1 MNEVLLL
8 LWPKA
13 KSIGNRLR
21 HRQSRDLIRPIV
33 MTLLAFFF
41 WVIIFTLFYKV
52 LVYFKSIEILGEVLL
67 AKLMAVVFLTF
78 FLMLIVS
85 NIITSLSTY
94 FLSED
99 TRLIL
104 SVPVSTEKI
113 YLAKY
118 FITLGH
124 SSWMVVLFGIPVFMA
139 YGAVYG
145 APMTYYIWFAIV
157 LFVFL
162 LIPGGVGVMVSIS
175 LVNLV
180 PAKRARGVM
189 VILFILLIAGLYL
202 FFRFLQPE
210 KLVNPERF
218 SELVDYL
225 AMMRLPTSPFL
236 PSHWATRSLFPLLKG
251 RFEDSMFYFFLLF
264 STGLMSVLAGSWI
277 CRFLYHR
284 GWSRSY
290 ESREARGKRMPFL
303 EGIFDVLMKPFD
315 ESTKA
320 MITKDVKVFL
330 RDTRQ
335 WSQLI
340 LLFAL
345 VVVYLFNFK
354 ALPLNKVPGMSFYLE
369 NIISFLN
376 VGLAGFVLSAVAVR
390 FIYPAISLEG
400 MSFWVMMSSPVEM
413 RRFVW
418 SKFWTS
424 LIPLLL
430 LAEAL
435 VILSNTFLH
444 VTQFMMVISTVTIF
458 LVTVAIV
465 SMGIGIGAIYPRF
478 RVEDV
483 AQIHSGF
490 GGLIYM
496 IICVTFIG
504 IVILLEA
511 WPSYLVFMA
520 RLGHR
525 SLRFSQWIEVTL
537 CFCLTVFIILIAII
551 VPIKVGL
558 KRLAQIEI

>member
-13 KSIGNRLR
+13 KSIGNRFKDR
-21 HRQSRDLIRPIV
+21 RTRDLIRPVV
-33 MTLLAFFF
+33 MIILAFFF
-41 WVIIFTLFYKV
+41 WVIIFALFYKV
-52 LVYFKSIEILGEVLL
+52 LVYFKSIEILGEILL

-78 FLMLIVS
+78 FLMLTVS

-104 SVPVSTEKI
+104 SVPVSIEKV
-113 YLAKY
+113 YLSKY
-118 FITLGH
+118 IITLGH
-124 SSWMVVLFGIPVFMA
+124 SSWMVLLFGIPVFMA
-139 YGAVYG
+139 YGVVYG
-145 APMTYYIWFAIV
+145 SPVTYYLWLAVIL
-157 LFVFL
+157 LFFL
-162 LIPGGVGVMVSIS
+162 LIPGGMGVMISMS
-175 LVNLV
+175 LVNLF
-180 PAKRARGVM
+180 PAKRAKGVL
-189 VILFILLIAGLYL
+189 VVLLVLLLAALYL

-210 KLVNPERF
+210 KLVNPEKF

-225 AMMRLPTSPFL
+225 AMLRLPTSPFL
-236 PSHWATRSLFPLLKG
+236 PSHWATRSLFALLKS
-251 RFEDSMFYFFLLF
+251 RFDDSMFYFLLLL
-264 STGLMSVLAGSWI
+264 STGLMSVLAGSWVS
-277 CRFLYHR
+277 RLLYYR

-290 ESREARGKRMPFL
+290 ESREAKIKRVPLL
-303 EGIFDVLMKPFD
+303 EGAFDFLLRPLHG
-315 ESTKA
+315 STKA
-320 MITKDVKVFL
+320 MVIKDMRIFL

-340 LLFAL
+340 LLLAL

-354 ALPLNKVPGMSFYLE
+354 ALPLNKVPGISFYLE
-369 NIISFLN
+369 NVISFLN

-400 MSFWVMMSSPVEM
+400 RPFWIMMSSPIEL
-413 RRFVW
+413 RRLIW

-430 LAEAL
+430 LAEVL
-435 VILSNTFLH
+435 IILSNTFLH

-458 LVTVAIV
+458 LVTIAIV

-478 RVEDV
+478 QVEDV

-504 IVILLEA
+504 LVILLEA
-511 WPSYLVFMA
+511 WPTYVIFMA
-520 RLGHR
+520 RIGHR
-525 SLRFSQWIEVTL
+525 SLSFFQWIEVV
-537 CFCLTVFIILIAII
+537 FSFFLTILIILTAIFL
-551 VPIKVGL
+551 PIKIGL
-558 KRLAQIEI
+558 KRLSRIEI

>member
-1 MNEVLLL
+1 M
-8 LWPKA
+8 
-13 KSIGNRLR
+13 I
-21 HRQSRDLIRPIV
+21 I
-33 MTLLAFFF
+33 LAFLF
-41 WVIIFTLFYKV
+41 WVIIFTVFYKV
-52 LVYFKSIEILGEVLL
+52 LLYFKSIEILGEILL

-78 FLMLIVS
+78 FLMLTVS

-104 SVPVSTEKI
+104 SVPVSTEKV
-113 YLAKY
+113 YLSKY
-118 FITLGH
+118 LITLGH
-124 SSWMVVLFGIPVFMA
+124 SSWMVLLFGIPVFMA

-145 APMTYYIWFAIV
+145 APITYYLWFTLI
-157 LFVFL
+157 LLVFL
-162 LIPGGVGVMVSIS
+162 LIPGGIGVMISMS

-180 PAKRARGVM
+180 PAKRAKGTLV
-189 VILFILLIAGLYL
+189 VLFVVLLAALYL

-251 RFEDSMFYFFLLF
+251 RFEDSMFYFLLLL
-264 STGLMSVLAGSWI
+264 STGLMSVLVGSWT
-277 CRFLYHR
+277 CRLLYYR

-290 ESREARGKRMPFL
+290 ESREAKIKRMPLL
-303 EGIFDVLMKPFD
+303 EGLFDFLMRPFNG
-315 ESTKA
+315 STKA
-320 MITKDVKVFL
+320 MVIKDVKIFL

-340 LLFAL
+340 LLLAL

-354 ALPLNKVPGMSFYLE
+354 ALPLNKVPGISFYLE
-369 NIISFLN
+369 NVISFLN

-400 MSFWVMMSSPVEM
+400 KSFWIMMSSPIELK
-413 RRFVW
+413 RLIW

-424 LIPLLL
+424 LVPLLF
-430 LAEAL
+430 LAEVL
-435 VILSNTFLH
+435 IILSNIFLH
-444 VTQFMMVISTVTIF
+444 VTQFMMVVSTVSIFFITI
-458 LVTVAIV
+458 AIV
-465 SMGIGIGAIYPRF
+465 SMGIGIGAVFPRF

-504 IVILLEA
+504 LVILLEA
-511 WPSYLVFMA
+511 WPTYVIFMA

-525 SLRFSQWIEVTL
+525 SLSFFQWIEVVFS
-537 CFCLTVFIILIAII
+537 FCLTILIILTAIFL
-551 VPIKVGL
+551 PIKIGL
-558 KRLAQIEI
+558 KRLSRIEI

>member
-1 MNEVLLL
+1 MGILAVL
-8 LWPKA
+8 
-13 KSIGNRLR
+13 
-21 HRQSRDLIRPIV
+21 
-33 MTLLAFFF
+33 F
-41 WVIIFTLFYKV
+41 WVIIFFLFYKV
-52 LVYFKSIEILGEVLL
+52 LAYFKSIEILGELL
-67 AKLMAVVFLTF
+67 LTKLMAVVFLTF
-78 FLMLIVS
+78 FLMLVIS

-99 TRLIL
+99 NKLIL
-104 SVPVSTEKI
+104 TVPVSTEKV
-113 YLAKY
+113 YLSKY
-118 FITLGH
+118 LITLGH
-124 SSWMVVLFGIPVFMA
+124 SSWMVLLFGIPVFMA
-139 YGAVYG
+139 YGTVYG
-145 APMTYYIWFAIV
+145 ASASYYLWLSV
-157 LFVFL
+157 TLLVFL
-162 LIPGGVGVMVSIS
+162 LTPGGIGVMIS
-175 LVNLV
+175 TALVNVV
-180 PAKRARGVM
+180 PAKRARGALVVM
-189 VILFILLIAGLYL
+189 FILLLAALYL

-210 KLVNPERF
+210 KLVNTEGF

-251 RFEDSMFYFFLLF
+251 RFDDSMFYFLLLL

-277 CRFLYHR
+277 CRLLYYR

-290 ESREARGKRMPFL
+290 ESREAKVKRTPLL
-303 EGIFDVLMKPFD
+303 EGLFDFLLRPLHG
-315 ESTKA
+315 STKA
-320 MITKDVKVFL
+320 MMIKDVKVFL

-354 ALPLNKVPGMSFYLE
+354 ALPLNKVPGISFYLE

-400 MSFWVMMSSPVEM
+400 KSFWVIMSAPIEL
-413 RRFVW
+413 RRLIW

-424 LIPLLL
+424 LVPLLL

-435 VILSNTFLH
+435 IVLSNTFLH
-444 VTQFMMVISTVTIF
+444 VTQFMMIISTVTIF
-458 LVTVAIV
+458 LITIAIV
-465 SMGIGIGAIYPRF
+465 SIGIGIGAVYPRF

-496 IICVTFIG
+496 IICVTFIVL
-504 IVILLEA
+504 VIFLEA
-511 WPSYLVFMA
+511 WPTYLIFMA
-520 RLGHR
+520 RTRKYFL
-525 SLRFSQWIEVTL
+525 SYLQWIEVIF
-537 CFCLTVFIILIAII
+537 CFCLTVSIILAAIFI
-551 VPIKVGL
+551 PIKIGL
-558 KRLAQIEI
+558 KRLSRIEI